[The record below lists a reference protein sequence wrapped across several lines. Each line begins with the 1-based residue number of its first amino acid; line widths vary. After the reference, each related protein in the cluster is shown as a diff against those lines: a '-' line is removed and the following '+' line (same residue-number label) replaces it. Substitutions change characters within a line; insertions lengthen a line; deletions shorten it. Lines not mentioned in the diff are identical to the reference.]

1 MKAKLQTSFLKV
13 QKIGLK
19 NNMKKTFAFVKLQ
32 VKTTAYIELGEG
44 EDPQDIKNRLTD
56 VYVADVNGDK
66 QDWGGVISDVEV
78 VKVEEKEVVA

>member
-1 MKAKLQTSFLKV
+1 LQTSFLKV

>member
-1 MKAKLQTSFLKV
+1 LKV